1 MMLLI
6 SDMIQWLYSLTYIV
20 RLMTLSFDQQVKY
33 KLNSAAVILIISLTL
48 TLLLVSHLYQEN
60 NTKVCKLWT

>member
-33 KLNSAAVILIISLTL
+33 KVNSPAVILIISLTL
-48 TLLLVSHLYQEN
+48 ILLISHLY
-60 NTKVCKLWT
+60 

>member
-33 KLNSAAVILIISLTL
+33 KLNSSAVILIISLTL
-48 TLLLVSHLYQEN
+48 ILLVSHLYQEN
-60 NTKVCKLWT
+60 NT